1 MQLSRIGPFALEEP
15 LGGADSNVLRGVH
28 VERGVS
34 MAVKLLD
41 PRVIRGALGATN
53 HDLLADVK
61 RLQKVAH
68 PGVVRHYGGA
78 IENGQPYLA
87 LEYVDGESLRA
98 LLDRR
103 GRLPWEMVVDLA
115 DSICLALHAAH
126 RAGVVHRRL
135 TPDRVLLPAAGGV
148 KLIGFDCAW
157 ADADEVVG
165 LRCPMKV
172 AHYLSPEQFRGHQ
185 SAALPACDLYS
196 LGVILYECLTG
207 ELPWPADS
215 PTALKAAR
223 RETPAPRISTKV
235 LDCPVWLDVLVSKL
249 LARKRVDRLASAEV
263 THSAIVNAKQ
273 KAAEGVGAAQQALAG
288 KSGALAMGASQAD
301 RAELKKIRRRQ
312 THTRDDSPFYER
324 AWFLALCLAAVIG
337 GAVWSLWPAS
347 EAQLWAKAAPLM
359 QSDSAVDWRR
369 AKDDYLSELLQRF
382 PETEH
387 RPEIEAFE
395 LKYAMNRAEERIKNL
410 DRFGRTPETE
420 AERLYAEAR
429 RYERFGDRVT
439 AWQRYE
445 GLVNLLDES
454 DDLSDRAFVELAKLR
469 IGEIR
474 AQAQQQQQLADF
486 VAEQLAKADELAA
499 DNQTLAAREV
509 LTTVISLYDGN
520 QELEPLVDKARQRK
534 AELDGR

>member
-1 MQLSRIGPFALEEP
+1 MQRTRIGPFALEET
-15 LGGADSNVLRGVH
+15 LDGLAESNVLRGIH
-28 VERGVS
+28 VERKVS
-34 MAVKLLD
+34 MAIKLL
-41 PRVIRGALGATN
+41 PKSLINRPMGGSTFPE
-53 HDLLADVK
+53 DVK
-61 RLQKVAH
+61 QLQRLIH
-68 PGVVRHYGGA
+68 PGIARCYGGA
-78 IENGQPYLA
+78 VDQGQPYLA
-87 LEYVDGESLRA
+87 LELVEGESLWDQ
-98 LLDRR
+98 LDRR
-103 GRLPWEMVVDLA
+103 GRLPWEMIADIVD
-115 DSICLALHAAH
+115 SVCEALQHAH
-126 RAGVVHRRL
+126 REGFVHGRL
-135 TPDRVLLPAAGGV
+135 TPRRILLPESGET
-148 KLIGFDCAW
+148 KLVGFDCAW
-157 ADADEVVG
+157 ADRDDLLG
-165 LRCPMKV
+165 LRSPMEV
-172 AHYLSPEQFRGHQ
+172 AHYVAPEVFRGKQ
-185 SAALPACDLYS
+185 SGTLPTTDLFS
-196 LGVILYECLTG
+196 LGVILFQCLSG
-207 ELPWPADS
+207 EYPWPADT
-215 PTALKAAR
+215 PAQLVEAR
-223 RETPAPRISTKV
+223 RAAPAERVSAKV